1 MSNVFIVKEAVTEDL
16 GANKVWLTP
25 RSLKKMGLSP
35 GDIIS
40 IEGDRPSC
48 GIVFPGNGKGD
59 DGQIRL
65 NRETR
70 RNCNVSIG
78 GKVLVEKVRA
88 HVCISCT
95 LSPWTAKER
104 AETILSL
111 DLAGFIGKKLFK
123 RPLSKGDVLTVHGIA
138 ITGGGLPFRV
148 EHVKPKGIV
157 RIDNN
162 TNIELVLP
170 RQGDEIIDMG
180 KKVGYEDIGGL
191 ANQLAGIRE
200 MVELPLNRP
209 QIFSTMGITP
219 PKGLLLYGPPGT
231 GKTLISK
238 ALAQETGAN
247 IFTIRGPEIMDRL
260 YGKSEKNL
268 RDVFSEA
275 VKGAPSI
282 IFIDEID
289 SIAPRRDGSSGDVEK
304 RIVAQLLTSMDSLP
318 EDCNVVVIGTTNRPD
333 AIEEAL
339 RRPGRFDR
347 EIELPAPDEKGR
359 GEILTIHTRG
369 MPLDDTVDL
378 DSIIYQTT
386 GYVGADLQALCREAA
401 LSAIKRHIDGKAHLG
416 DVPIDGLLNLNV
428 GMQDF
433 RSAVKKIMP
442 SALREITVRIPECT
456 FQDIG
461 GLEKVKRDIS
471 ECVEKPFSHRADFR
485 RLGIRTPNG
494 VLLYGPPGSGKTL
507 LARAV
512 ANQAGSAFIPV
523 KGPEILSRY
532 VGEAE
537 KRLRDIFKRGR
548 QVSPCIIF
556 FDEVDSVTRSR
567 DTGSGKQHGLENL
580 TNQLLTLIDGIEKYE
595 NVIVIGATNRPE
607 VMDEA
612 FLRKGRFDRL
622 IYVPPPDKDERF
634 SILGIHTKRIPLASD
649 VDLSYLAENTK
660 NFSGADI
667 EGLCQEAAIEAF
679 REDPSASVVGAN
691 HFQNALLRLKPSISK
706 ETIKYYNTINKRL
719 SGRVTSGD
727 VDVHPYG
734 YG

>member
-1 MSNVFIVKEAVTEDL
+1 MSDVLIVKEAVTEDL
-16 GANKVWLTP
+16 GANKVWLTQ
-25 RSLKKMGLSP
+25 RTMRKFGFSP

-40 IEGDRPSC
+40 IEGELSTC
-48 GIVFPGNGKGD
+48 GIVFSDHQRGD

-70 RNCNVSIG
+70 RNCKVNIG
-78 GKVLVEKVRA
+78 GKVTVEKVDAPSCVR
-88 HVCISCT
+88 CT
-95 LSPWTAKER
+95 LSPWTSKDR
-104 AETILSL
+104 AATILSL
-111 DLAGFIGKKLFK
+111 DLAGFIENKLHN
-123 RPLSKGDVLTVHGIA
+123 RPLSQGDLVTVHGIA

-148 EHVKPKGIV
+148 ENVQPKGIV
-157 RIDNN
+157 RIEESSK
-162 TNIELVLP
+162 IELVLP
-170 RQGDEIIDMG
+170 RQDDETIKME

-191 ANQLAGIRE
+191 KSQLADIRE

-231 GKTLISK
+231 GKTLITK

-247 IFTIRGPEIMDRL
+247 IFSIRGPEIMDGL

-275 VKGAPSI
+275 VKCAPSI

-318 EDCNVVVIGTTNRPD
+318 EDGNVVVMGTTNRPD

-347 EIELPAPDEKGR
+347 EIELPAPDERGR
-359 GEILTIHTRG
+359 GEILAIHTRG
-369 MPLDDTVDL
+369 MPLDENVDL
-378 DSIIYQTT
+378 DSIINMTV

-401 LSAIKRHIDGKAHLG
+401 LSAIKRHIEGKDELG
-416 DVPIDGLLNLNV
+416 EVPMEGLLKV
-428 GMQDF
+428 KVRMKDF
-433 RSAVKKIMP
+433 LGAQKRVMP

-461 GLEKVKRDIS
+461 GLENVKRDLS

-494 VLLYGPPGSGKTL
+494 VLLYGPPGTGKTL

-512 ANQAGSAFIPV
+512 ANLTGSAFIPV

-537 KRLRDIFKRGR
+537 KRLREIFKRGR

-567 DTGSGKQHGLENL
+567 NTGNASHHGLENL

-595 NVIVIGATNRPE
+595 DVIVIGATNRPE
-607 VMDEA
+607 IMDEA
-612 FLRKGRFDRL
+612 FMRKGRFDRL
-622 IYVPPPDKDERF
+622 IYVPPPEKEERF
-634 SILGIHTKRIPLASD
+634 SILCIHTKKIPLATD
-649 VDLSYLAENTK
+649 VDLKYLADSTK

-679 REDPSASVVGAN
+679 RENPAASFVGAN
-691 HFQNALLRLKPSISK
+691 HFEKALLRLKPSISK

-719 SGRVTSGD
+719 SGRVTTGD
-727 VDVHPYG
+727 DDVRPYG